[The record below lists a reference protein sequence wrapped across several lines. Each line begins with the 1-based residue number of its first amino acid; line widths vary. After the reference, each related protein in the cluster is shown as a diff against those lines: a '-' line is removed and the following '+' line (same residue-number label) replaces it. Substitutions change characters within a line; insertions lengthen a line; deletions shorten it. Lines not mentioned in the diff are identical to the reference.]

1 MKHQIEAQEQHLER
15 LLGEAAVCARTYRAF
30 EMRPEH
36 LLFVISGTEEGR
48 RVIESMGGHPRK
60 VRRFLE
66 QTFEFN
72 AAQGRTD
79 GAIPPISEAL
89 QSIVQPVVA
98 AAREKQEPLTLR
110 SLVRGMIRMGDSCQ
124 VTRQALRSGGLIEP
138 RTPRIDDDYR
148 LEEEIDETPE
158 NLPGDPADLISSD
171 DWPQEDEAAPF
182 PPSNIDPV
190 EDGEDDNAT
199 ASSTPDS
206 RDQAAD
212 RHQATRQAAQAGQAS
227 SQVEED
233 EHHKAVMGAIRN
245 LTSLAER
252 GKLDDVIGRDKII
265 GHVADTLCRRSKS
278 NVILS
283 GEPGVGKT
291 AIAEGLAQFLSTKA
305 APAELR
311 ARPVLEVM
319 MSNLVAGTRFRG
331 DFEARI
337 SKLMEVAR
345 AERAILF
352 IDEIH
357 TIVGAGSTSGAGGL
371 DASNILKP
379 ALARGGLSVVG
390 ATTPGEM
397 RKIRKDGA
405 LMRRFQ
411 VEVVAEPDAAQTR
424 EIIDQAV
431 GAYTVHH
438 EVLLDDEVLDE
449 VVSLADRYLPQR
461 RFPDKAFDLIDT
473 ACVIA
478 RRRGEGKASIDDL
491 RAAIPR
497 LGGPRLGTPD
507 ADRMEAVRN
516 MESRLKSRVFG
527 QGDAA
532 ATLARAARISLLGLQ
547 PGGTAG
553 SYLFNGP
560 SGVGKSEMAVAF
572 AEALKLPLVRI
583 SMSEFIE
590 KHSVARLIGAPP
602 GYVGYDEEG
611 LLTAAGDTHPE
622 FVLLLDEIEKAH
634 PDVFDILLQ
643 VLDTG
648 VLRAAD
654 GRMVSLAGA
663 HVIMTANIGAAEGE
677 KPAMGFGRQTDPEE
691 AAEVAI
697 KQLFRKEFRARIQKE
712 IQFRPVDE
720 DDLVEIAALEF
731 AKLTRRLGDAA
742 LEVEIDGGLA
752 ERMAKS
758 AASQPFAVRSL
769 QAQIRDDLSDKIVE
783 AVLQKGGASRVSV
796 KISDGEID
804 VIPS

>member
-15 LLGEAAVCARTYRAF
+15 LLGEASVCARNYRAF
-30 EMRPEH
+30 ELRPEH

-72 AAQGRTD
+72 AAQGRSD
-79 GAIPPISEAL
+79 GGLPPISDAL
-89 QSIVQPVVA
+89 QAIVQPIVA

-110 SLVRGMIRMGDSCQ
+110 SLIRGMIRMGDSCQ
-124 VTRQALRSGGLIEP
+124 VTRQALRSGGLLEP
-138 RTPRIDDDYR
+138 RLERPDEDYR
-148 LEEEIDETPE
+148 LDEEINEAPD
-158 NLPGDPADLISSD
+158 NLPDDILSAE
-171 DWPQEDEAAPF
+171 DWPSEDEAAPF
-182 PPSNIDPV
+182 PPSNIDP
-190 EDGEDDNAT
+190 DDDRQDDAGFDSG
-199 ASSTPDS
+199 SSTGAQGGTSNRQRAAADN
-206 RDQAAD
+206 QAA
-212 RHQATRQAAQAGQAS
+212 HTAQP
-227 SQVEED
+227 EED
-233 EHHKAVMGAIRN
+233 EHHKAVLAAIRN
-245 LTSLAER
+245 LSSMAER
-252 GKLDDVIGRDKII
+252 GKLDEVIGREDVIGR
-265 GHVADTLCRRSKS
+265 VADTLCRRSKA

-291 AIAEGLAQFLSTKA
+291 AIAEGLAQFLASKD
-305 APAELR
+305 APGQLR
-311 ARPVLEVM
+311 GRPVLEVM

-337 SKLMEVAR
+337 KKLMEIAR

-431 GAYTVHH
+431 GSYTLHH

-473 ACVIA
+473 SCVIA
-478 RRRGEGKASIDDL
+478 RRRGSGKASVDDI

-497 LGGPRLGTPD
+497 LGGPRLGMPD
-507 ADRMEAVRN
+507 PARREAVRV
-516 MESRLKSRVFG
+516 MEESLKARVFG
-527 QGDAA
+527 QDEAA
-532 ATLARAARISLLGLQ
+532 AALARAARISLLGLQ

-560 SGVGKSEMAVAF
+560 SGVGKSEMAEAF
-572 AEALKLPLVRI
+572 AASLKLPLVRI

-611 LLTAAGDTHPE
+611 LLVAAGDAHPE

-634 PDVFDILLQ
+634 PDVFDIMLQ
-643 VLDTG
+643 VLDKG

-677 KPAMGFGRQTDPEE
+677 KPAMGFGRQTDPVEVAE
-691 AAEVAI
+691 AAI

-712 IQFRPVDE
+712 IQFRPIGEE
-720 DDLVEIAALEF
+720 DLIEIAGLEF
-731 AKLTRRLGDAA
+731 AKITRRLADAA
-742 LEVEIDGGLA
+742 IEVVIDPALA
-752 ERMAKS
+752 VRMAR
-758 AASQPFAVRSL
+758 AAFSLPFAVRSL
-769 QAQIRDDLSDKIVE
+769 QAQIRDDLSDRIVE
-783 AVLQKGGASRVSV
+783 AVLEGGGASRVAV
-796 KISDGEID
+796 NISEGEIE
-804 VIPS
+804 VVPG